1 MSTNFD
7 NYNIPK
13 DKYKELFASYLQTD
27 GTQLMNKVKLKYD
40 LINNYKN
47 QIVNFWKLFD
57 IDYLENE
64 YIKWKNETNNR
75 YSYVND
81 QYVLNN
87 TSGTYVYLND
97 RNQYVLA
104 SSIVI
109 DPCNCANDQHWLY
122 TGFVENICNSY
133 QITREYYS
141 YWATTT
147 ENPDNPGNTYE
158 TTNILLNNLNMLRL
172 LKIKRASVGFDGSR
186 ENLVQILKNALNNKY
201 ATSAEIQFVLRTLTE
216 ENSHAT
222 LQLYIIRPSYASNTV
237 NWRNYDL
244 YLVKDN
250 QYFVQLLGIVI
261 VEPEVID
268 ATTLIFDSGKYD
280 EKKYS

>member
-13 DKYKELFASYLQTD
+13 NKYKELFASYLQTD

-141 YWATTT
+141 FWATTT
-147 ENPDNPGNTYE
+147 NNPDTNQPYE

-172 LKIKRASVGFDGSR
+172 LKVKRAAVGFDGSR

>member
-13 DKYKELFASYLQTD
+13 NKYKELFASYLQTD

-87 TSGTYVYLND
+87 ASGTYIYLND

-141 YWATTT
+141 FWATTT
-147 ENPDNPGNTYE
+147 NNPDTNQPYE

-172 LKIKRASVGFDGSR
+172 LKVKRAAVGFDGSR

>member
-87 TSGTYVYLND
+87 ASGTYVYLND

-141 YWATTT
+141 FWATTT
-147 ENPDNPGNTYE
+147 NNPATNQPYE

-172 LKIKRASVGFDGSR
+172 LKVKRAAVGFDGSR

>member
-141 YWATTT
+141 FWATTT
-147 ENPDNPGNTYE
+147 NNPATNQPYE

-172 LKIKRASVGFDGSR
+172 LKVKRAAVGFDGSR